1 MTMDLTLNVLGLAV
15 AAAVVVWAVLAWRMA
30 REKRRRWKLDLCPAC
45 GYDLRENKQRCPE
58 CGRPITRFP
67 RDNAAFTVPSR
78 RSSP

>member
-1 MTMDLTLNVLGLAV
+1 MELTLNVLRLVV
-15 AAAVVVWAVLAWRMA
+15 AAAIALWAVLAWRRA

-45 GYDLRENKQRCPE
+45 GYDLRESSHRCPE

-67 RDNAAFTVPSR
+67 RDNSQFTVPKS